1 MKEFLIKMFLSI
13 VIGGFL
19 SYFAIRVT
27 SLYLTKSGVFNLAH
41 PAEFI
46 SVFSTMIFFCLATY
60 KGVNDLFE
68 EDEEKFRS
76 HKIEYIPYE
85 EVK

>member
-46 SVFSTMIFFCLATY
+46 SVFSTMIFFCLSTY
-60 KGVNDLFE
+60 KGLNEFFE
-68 EDEEKFRS
+68 EDEVKFRS
-76 HKIEYIPYE
+76 YKIEDVHYE
-85 EVK
+85 EL